1 MKCAL
6 RFVVALSAGIAAS
19 AGSTSTKDR
28 TITKVVKMLQEMLE
42 KSKADGDKDRDL
54 FAKYKCYCDEN
65 EETRKNSIKDLKKE
79 ILVLESKIAKI
90 QGSTGELSTECADL
104 KSAMAENEAAREA
117 ATTLREKEH
126 ADFVAEEADLSGG
139 IDQMEEAIKVLSEI
153 GADQT
158 LAVGADHEQFMAGK
172 EMGPLLELKA
182 QVHSALLAASNFAPQ
197 KQRGAILSFLQAPFT
212 GTYSAQ
218 SGEIVGILKNM
229 RDTFKGNL
237 ASAIAAEKKA
247 VEAYEKF
254 MKLKKA
260 AFEEMKAAYETKQG
274 NLGENDDD
282 LASKREQLEE
292 AKEMLAED
300 EDFLAKLLVMCKDKT
315 EEYERRKQMRA
326 NEEAAIAEAIA
337 ILNSDAAFESFG
349 KVKATKSGAT
359 GFLQLSSVRKH
370 ADADA
375 RSTVQALLRAAAGKR
390 GSLRLAKIAVLLEAG
405 NPFTVVLAE
414 IEKILAIISEE
425 GKVDKENLDWCNA
438 EREENHKILE
448 AHIAAIETLGQEISD
463 LDILINDP
471 ETGLLA
477 QIKQTEDALTAN
489 HESQVSETTKRSES
503 NLNYQTNIGNIVEA
517 EGLLEKAIKILKAH
531 YKYLE
536 EGEATSLAQE
546 DPAPPSTWEDEE
558 GVAKGFRGQSEKGT
572 QVIEMLEFILNE
584 SKKEE
589 AMAHQDEE
597 KAQHD
602 FEDSMAD
609 LKKEEADLMKT
620 LAELNATLAEKRA
633 ELEQKKAELEKETAG
648 KLATEAYLEK
658 IKPGCDF
665 ITEHFE
671 YREESRA
678 SEAEALKKAIEIL
691 KGSPAYQAAVASA
704 EEESFGEC
712 KAKCIGQ
719 KEHVECKA
727 CLAEVTIPAYCAG
740 HAGTEGC

>member
-1 MKCAL
+1 MRDAIIDASIMFTFWSAAESLGFEMWNLATAQERKDAIEEWEAAASEL
-6 RFVVALSAGIAAS
+6 ASSVAEMRESAGLDKVAKAA
-19 AGSTSTKDR
+19 D
-28 TITKVVKMLQEMLE
+28 
-42 KSKADGDKDRDL
+42 
-54 FAKYKCYCDEN
+54 DE
-65 EETRKNSIKDLKKE
+65 EEE
-79 ILVLESKIAKI
+79 E
-90 QGSTGELSTECADL
+90 E
-104 KSAMAENEAAREA
+104 
-117 ATTLREKEH
+117 
-126 ADFVAEEADLSGG
+126 AEEGEGEDA
-139 IDQMEEAIKVLSEI
+139 EE
-153 GADQT
+153 
-158 LAVGADHEQFMAGK
+158 
-172 EMGPLLELKA
+172 
-182 QVHSALLAASNFAPQ
+182 
-197 KQRGAILSFLQAPFT
+197 
-212 GTYSAQ
+212 
-218 SGEIVGILKNM
+218 
-229 RDTFKGNL
+229 
-237 ASAIAAEKKA
+237 
-247 VEAYEKF
+247 
-254 MKLKKA
+254 
-260 AFEEMKAAYETKQG
+260 
-274 NLGENDDD
+274 GENDDD

-300 EDFLAKLLVMCKDKT
+300 EDFLAKLIVMCKDKT
-315 EEYERRKQMRA
+315 EEYEARKQMRA

-349 KVKATKSGAT
+349 KVTATKSGAT

-375 RSTVQALLRAAAGKR
+375 RSTIQALLRAAAGKR

-448 AHIAAIETLGQEISD
+448 AHIKAIETLDQEISD

-477 QIKQTEDALTAN
+477 QIKQTEEALTTN
-489 HESQVSETTKRSES
+489 HESQVSETAQRSES
-503 NLNYQTNIGNIVEA
+503 NLNYQTNIANIVEA

-536 EGEATSLAQE
+536 EGESASLAQE

-558 GVAKGFRGQSEKGT
+558 GVARGFRGQSEKGT

-620 LAELNATLAEKRA
+620 
-633 ELEQKKAELEKETAG
+633 Q
-648 KLATEAYLEK
+648 
-658 IKPGCDF
+658 
-665 ITEHFE
+665 
-671 YREESRA
+671 
-678 SEAEALKKAIEIL
+678 
-691 KGSPAYQAAVASA
+691 
-704 EEESFGEC
+704 
-712 KAKCIGQ
+712 
-719 KEHVECKA
+719 
-727 CLAEVTIPAYCAG
+727 
-740 HAGTEGC
+740 

>member
-1 MKCAL
+1 MKEP
-6 RFVVALSAGIAAS
+6 I
-19 AGSTSTKDR
+19 
-28 TITKVVKMLQEMLE
+28 E
-42 KSKADGDKDRDL
+42 
-54 FAKYKCYCDEN
+54 
-65 EETRKNSIKDLKKE
+65 
-79 ILVLESKIAKI
+79 
-90 QGSTGELSTECADL
+90 
-104 KSAMAENEAAREA
+104 
-117 ATTLREKEH
+117 
-126 ADFVAEEADLSGG
+126 
-139 IDQMEEAIKVLSEI
+139 VLSEV

-158 LAVGADHEQFMAGK
+158 LATGADHEQFMAK
-172 EMGPLLELKA
+172 AEVESPLVQLKA
-182 QVHSALLAASNFAPQ
+182 EIRTALMAASSLLTK
-197 KQRGAILSFLQAPFT
+197 KQRRTVESFIQAPFT
-212 GTYSAQ
+212 GTYTSQ
-218 SGEIVGILKNM
+218 SGEVVGILKSM
-229 RDTFKGNL
+229 KATFESNL
-237 ASAIAAEKKA
+237 DAAIAAEKAAK
-247 VEAYEKF
+247 EAYEKF
-254 MKLKKA
+254 MKSKEE
-260 AFEEMKAAYETKQG
+260 AFEMMKSSYEDKQG
-274 NLGENDDD
+274 NLGTNDDD
-282 LASKREQLEE
+282 LASKREQLAE
-292 AKEMLAED
+292 AKEQLADDQE
-300 EDFLAKLLVMCKDKT
+300 FLAKLLVMCAEKAK
-315 EEYERRKQMRA
+315 EYEARKQMRA

-349 KVKATKSGAT
+349 KVTATKSGAT
-359 GFLQLSSVRKH
+359 GPAFLQLKSARLDSADLDVRTK
-370 ADADA
+370 
-375 RSTVQALLRAAAGKR
+375 VQALLRTAAGKR
-390 GSLRLAKIAVLLEAG
+390 KSLRLAQIAVLLQAG

-414 IEKILAIISEE
+414 IEKVLALIGEE
-425 GKVDKENLDWCNA
+425 GKVDKENLEWCNS

-448 AHIAAIETLGQEISD
+448 AHIEAISTLEQEIQD

-620 LAELNATLAEKRA
+620 LAELNATLAEKQA

-691 KGSPAYQAAVASA
+691 KGSPAYQAAVAAA
-704 EEESFGEC
+704 EEESFGKC
-712 KAKCIGQ
+712 KSKCIGQ

-740 HAGTEGC
+740 HKGTEGC